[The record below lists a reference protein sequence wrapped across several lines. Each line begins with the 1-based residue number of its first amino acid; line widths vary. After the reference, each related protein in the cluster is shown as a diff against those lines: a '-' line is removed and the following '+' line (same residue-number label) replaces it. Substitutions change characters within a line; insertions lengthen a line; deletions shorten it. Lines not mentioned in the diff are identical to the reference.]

1 MCEYAASC
9 DARALHIGSYS
20 AWLTKVKGDGARAK
34 WFNNNTTR
42 YFTIDFDSQLFY
54 YSHNEERKKI
64 SSPVRFNEILHA
76 EQLPRPAHVA
86 PSKNSSDNTFGFI
99 VQTPG
104 RTFELYTLTYLD
116 AKHWVDALIAARDI
130 ANRVTSTPPV
140 GADSSMA
147 MSQPVQAMSKPS
159 SASMAARELS
169 RSSMSTT
176 ADGSDS
182 GRSNSDRE
190 PLLTRS
196 QGYGSSQPPPA
207 YAPPAVRPPV
217 AYAGYGPQ
225 PSAAPLPR
233 APLPASSATAAPHAA
248 AASAGGVADVDPFA
262 ALDAL
267 EELAGPLPDQ
277 SAVQMAMC
285 APQQA
290 ALAGEHLRQARQ
302 LVTQKGAAREAKR
315 ASAEL
320 RRQRDAAAGQSASV
334 ADANAGFFPT
344 HAAAAQPAAS
354 LASAHIQQHNAS
366 ADNWDS
372 DEEIALLSAQGP
384 APQQSPQRP
393 AAMRAS
399 PPRAVAAAYE
409 PLTAPLAAAPAAPMP
424 AAPGWPSTQMQ
435 PAPLAAPHSR
445 VAAST
450 ASAAAV
456 NNEAPWDSDDDTA
469 APGPAATA
477 LVPEGPCS
485 QHTAEA
491 SGWDSDDDHAGLRRG
506 SRGAWGATP
515 AQSAVPLTQN
525 PTAEASGW
533 DSDEDITGRSRQA
546 QRAPKPVRGAR
557 PAAAP
562 LAPAPLAPAPL
573 AAAPR
578 LDACGA
584 PLRPAEAFVT
594 AKKKP
599 VATTSVV
606 NTGDDLDD
614 LVGEVL
620 AADTTTPSRGAT
632 SGLVPGFHCTGCDF
646 QVLRIDDYIWNGGVE
661 YMFFRNNYPN
671 VGKLRAGL
679 VPQRGCCAYCC
690 QCSWKSA
697 ESAAALADVAEG
709 LRWRSLG
716 F

>member
-9 DARALHIGSYS
+9 DARAQHIGCYS

-64 SSPVRFNEILHA
+64 SSPVRFSEILHA
-76 EQLPRPAHVA
+76 EQLPRPAIPA
-86 PSKNSSDNTFGFI
+86 PPSKNASENTFGFI

-104 RTFELYTLTYLD
+104 RTFELYTITYLD
-116 AKHWVDALIAARDI
+116 AKHWVEALLAARDI
-130 ANRVTSTPPV
+130 ANKVTPALPP

-147 MSQPVQAMSKPS
+147 ISQQVQAMSKPA
-159 SASMAARELS
+159 SASLAARELS

-176 ADGSDS
+176 ADGCSDS

-207 YAPPAVRPPV
+207 YAPPPSRPP
-217 AYAGYGPQ
+217 ATYGGYGPQ

-233 APLPASSATAAPHAA
+233 APLPVSSATAAAP
-248 AASAGGVADVDPFA
+248 AGGVADVDPFA

-277 SAVQMAMC
+277 SAVQLAMA
-285 APQQA
+285 APQPSA
-290 ALAGEHLRQARQ
+290 VAGEHLRQARQ

-320 RRQRDAAAGQSASV
+320 RRQRDAHAAAGQSAST
-334 ADANAGFFPT
+334 ADANAGFAA
-344 HAAAAQPAAS
+344 HIAAAQPAAS
-354 LASAHIQQHNAS
+354 LATSFPQQHNAS

-372 DEEIALLSAQGP
+372 DEDIALLSAQGP
-384 APQQSPQRP
+384 AAQQPLPQRS
-393 AAMRAS
+393 AAQRAS
-399 PPRAVAAAYE
+399 PPRVAAATQQ

-424 AAPGWPSTQMQ
+424 AAPGWPSTQTQ
-435 PAPLAAPHSR
+435 PAPMAAPYSGI
-445 VAAST
+445 ATST

-469 APGPAATA
+469 APRAAA
-477 LVPEGPCS
+477 KAMVPEGPCS
-485 QHTAEA
+485 QQTAEA
-491 SGWDSDDDHAGLRRG
+491 SGWDSDDDHAGLRRN

-515 AQSAVPLTQN
+515 AHTSVPLTQH

-533 DSDEDITGRSRQA
+533 DSDDDVSGRSRQA
-546 QRAPKPVRGAR
+546 PAPKPAHRAA
-557 PAAAP
+557 PTAAP

-594 AKKKP
+594 AKKP
-599 VATTSVV
+599 VATTSVGS
-606 NTGDDLDD
+606 TGVSDDLDD

-620 AADTTTPSRGAT
+620 AADTATQSRGAT

-646 QVLRIDDYIWNGGVE
+646 QVLRIDDYIWSGGVE

-679 VPQRGCCAYCC
+679 KPQRGCCAYCC

-697 ESAAALADVAEG
+697 EGAALLADVAEG
-709 LRWRSLG
+709 LRWRNVG